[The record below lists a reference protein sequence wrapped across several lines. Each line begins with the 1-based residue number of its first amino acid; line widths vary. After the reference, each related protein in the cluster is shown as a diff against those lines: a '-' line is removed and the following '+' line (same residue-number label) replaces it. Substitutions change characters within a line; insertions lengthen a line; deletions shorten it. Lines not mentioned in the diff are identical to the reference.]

1 MKSKDTAMA
10 YVEEVQ
16 KLLSANYKNDTLF
29 TFVVPDNMNTLILL
43 DQVLLDSGKKE
54 IRELGSVPTVADIV
68 NTSGIAFSMTEKD
81 AYDYNVT
88 RTFNNAV
95 FDFFDNNKDN
105 YEGVSDYL

>member
-1 MKSKDTAMA
+1 
-10 YVEEVQ
+10 
-16 KLLSANYKNDTLF
+16 
-29 TFVVPDNMNTLILL
+29 MNTLILL
-43 DQVLLDSGKKE
+43 DENKQ
-54 IRELGSVPTVADIV
+54 ELGSVPTVAAVV

-81 AYDYNVT
+81 AYDYDVT